1 MVKHSYIYSQHFLAC
16 PLINPLSKH
25 KVWQR
30 AAAPQTRRKT
40 NELQLARALL
50 APALVLHCP
59 CRISARWS
67 KRMSTQNL
75 RAPSVSV
82 WRPAS
87 PLQCGGGPQ
96 LSAGCLHC
104 GMAPLQLTSGSASK
118 AVQAPGPSVLHPRGG
133 RCEPAP
139 ATPHPLLPTTLPPCP
154 EDGVSLELARVCR
167 RSAPPSRLA
176 SQQKSFSYREQ
187 FRSKKKRT
195 EAAELGVAAALGQAP
210 GVRRRGRYAGTRDF
224 VLHVCLTLSFTAVMV
239 GSRDQYGHAF
249 STSIKRQLLDT
260 ELPYLE
266 SEIAQLAPSD
276 SQVGKRFEQIST
288 LAEVHRFLQGALR
301 PLSTLHPFR
310 HAPPLRH
317 ATAPSPC
324 WPLASQACSCRSW
337 STRRRP
343 RALWKGG
350 STNRA
355 NCSAR

>member
-1 MVKHSYIYSQHFLAC
+1 
-16 PLINPLSKH
+16 
-25 KVWQR
+25 
-30 AAAPQTRRKT
+30 
-40 NELQLARALL
+40 
-50 APALVLHCP
+50 
-59 CRISARWS
+59 
-67 KRMSTQNL
+67 MSTQNL

-350 STNRA
+350 STSRA